1 MLLKNLFSESVLKQ
15 LHAGPLASHLSTFT
29 SLLSEQGY
37 TKFSIKVKIR
47 FVAKLSRWLDQQHLG
62 VNDLKLE
69 LFDHFIKYRG
79 TTDPIRRGDLAT
91 LKLLLQHVN
100 EKGVIQ
106 FSAIRIDKNP
116 FLQIEDGFAQYLSH
130 ERGLSPETL
139 ITYIPLVRCFLSNC
153 FKADTIRLEKLCPK
167 DITAFI
173 LSYTQSVKRSTAKL
187 MVTSLRAF
195 FRYLRFRG
203 QIATDLAAFVP
214 AISDWRLT
222 GLPKSLEPEQIECL
236 LKSCDQ
242 NTKVGQ
248 RDFTIL
254 LLLARLGLRAG
265 EIVKMTLDDINWDVG
280 ELIIRG
286 KGPRKDKLP
295 IPYDVGEALA
305 AYLQHGRPACPTR
318 CVFIRAR
325 APYQCFSSSVAIC
338 NIVQR
343 ALLRAK
349 INSSH
354 KGAHLLRHSLA
365 TNMLR
370 KGASLTEIG
379 EILRHQLPNTTELYT
394 KVDIVSLRSL
404 AQPWLGG
411 EI

>member
-15 LHAGPLASHLSTFT
+15 LHVGPLASHLSTFT

-91 LKLLLQHVN
+91 LKLLLQHVT

-106 FSAIRIDKNP
+106 FSALRIDKNP

-130 ERGLSPETL
+130 ERGLSSETL
-139 ITYIPLVRCFLSNC
+139 TTYIPLVRCFLSNC
-153 FKADTIRLEKLCPK
+153 FKADTVRLEKLCPK

-305 AYLQHGRPACPTR
+305 AYLQHGRPDCPTR

-379 EILRHQLPNTTELYT
+379 QILRHQLPNTTEIYT

>member
-1 MLLKNLFSESVLKQ
+1 MLEHLFSRSVLER
-15 LHAGPLASHLSTFT
+15 LTTGPLGSYLNSFT
-29 SLLSEQGY
+29 SLLSEKGY
-37 TKFSIKVKIR
+37 TNYSIKVKIR
-47 FVAKLSRWLDQQHLG
+47 LVAKFSQWLTQQNLG
-62 VNDLKLE
+62 IDDLKLE
-69 LFDHFIKYRG
+69 LFDDFIKYQKTG
-79 TTDPIRRGDLAT
+79 NPVRRGDLAT
-91 LKLLLQHVN
+91 LKLLLRHLSDA
-100 EKGVIQ
+100 GVILPPV
-106 FSAIRIDKNP
+106 IKIDDNP
-116 FLQIEDGFAQYLSH
+116 FCQIEDGFAQYLSH
-130 ERGLSPETL
+130 ERGLSAETL
-139 ITYIPLVRCFLSNC
+139 TTYIPLVRCFLSNR
-153 FKADTIRLEKLCPK
+153 FKAGTIKLEKLCPK

-173 LSYTQSVKRSTAKL
+173 LSYTQSVKRNTAKL

-195 FRYLRFRG
+195 FRYLRLRG

-222 GLPKSLEPEQIECL
+222 GLPKSLEPEQIDCL

-305 AYLQHGRPACPTR
+305 DYLQHGRPDCPTR

-338 NIVQR
+338 NVVQR

-349 INSSH
+349 INSSY

>member
-1 MLLKNLFSESVLKQ
+1 MLLKNLFSESVLKK
-15 LHAGPLASHLSTFT
+15 LHVGPLKSYLSTFI

-62 VNDLKLE
+62 VNDIKLE

-91 LKLLLQHVN
+91 LKLLLQHMYD
-100 EKGVIQ
+100 EEVIQ

-116 FLQIEDGFAQYLSH
+116 FLQIENGFAQYLSH

-139 ITYIPLVRCFLSNC
+139 ATYIPLVRCFLSHC
-153 FKADTIRLEKLCPK
+153 FKAGAIRLEKLCPK

-173 LSYTQSVKRSTAKL
+173 LSYTQSVKRNTAKL

-195 FRYLRFRG
+195 FRYLRLRG

-222 GLPKSLEPEQIECL
+222 GLPKSLEPKQIECL
-236 LKSCDQ
+236 LKSCNQ

-248 RDFTIL
+248 RNFTIL

-265 EIVKMTLDDINWDVG
+265 EIVKMTLDDINWDIG
-280 ELIIRG
+280 ELMIRG

-305 AYLQHGRPACPTR
+305 DYLQHGRPVCPSR

-325 APYQCFSSSVAIC
+325 APYRGFSSSVAIC

-349 INSSH
+349 INSCY

-365 TNMLR
+365 TNMLH

-394 KVDIVSLRSL
+394 KIDIVSLRSL

>member
-1 MLLKNLFSESVLKQ
+1 MLEDLFSESVLKRF
-15 LHAGPLASHLSTFT
+15 HAGPLEPYLNPFT

-37 TKFSIKVKIR
+37 AKYSIKGKIR
-47 FVAKLSRWLDQQHLG
+47 LVAKFSRWLDQQHLG

-69 LFDHFIKYRG
+69 LFDHFIKHRG
-79 TTDPIRRGDLAT
+79 TADPIRRGDLAT
-91 LKLLLQHVN
+91 LKLLLRHVSG
-100 EKGVIQ
+100 EGVIQ
-106 FSAIRIDKNP
+106 FSAIRIDENP
-116 FLQIEDGFAQYLSH
+116 FHQIEDGFAQYLLH
-130 ERGLSPETL
+130 ERGLSHETL
-139 ITYIPLVRCFLSNC
+139 ATYIPLVRCFLSDR
-153 FKADTIRLEKLCPK
+153 FKTGTIRLEKLCPK
-167 DITAFI
+167 DITTFI
-173 LSYTQSVKRSTAKL
+173 LRYTQSVKRSTAKL
-187 MVTSLRAF
+187 MVTSLRSF
-195 FRYLRFRG
+195 FRYLRLRG
-203 QIATDLAAFVP
+203 QIATDLAALVP
-214 AISDWRLT
+214 TVSNWRLT
-222 GLPKSLEPEQIECL
+222 GLPKSLEPQQIERL

-248 RDFTIL
+248 RDYTIL

-325 APYQCFSSSVAIC
+325 APYQGFSSSVAIC

-349 INSSH
+349 IKSCH
-354 KGAHLLRHSLA
+354 KGAHLFRHSLA

>member
-1 MLLKNLFSESVLKQ
+1 MLEHLFSKSVPEWLY
-15 LHAGPLASHLSTFT
+15 AGPLGSYVNSFT
-29 SLLSEQGY
+29 SLLLEKGY
-37 TKFSIKVKIR
+37 TNYSIKVKIR
-47 FVAKLSRWLDQQHLG
+47 LVAKFSRWLNQQNLG
-62 VNDLKLE
+62 FDDLKLE
-69 LFDHFIKYRG
+69 LFDHFIKYQK
-79 TTDPIRRGDLAT
+79 TANPVRRGDLAT
-91 LKLLLQHVN
+91 LKLLLRHLSDA
-100 EKGVIQ
+100 GIILPSVIK
-106 FSAIRIDKNP
+106 IDDNP
-116 FLQIEDGFAQYLSH
+116 FCQIEDGFAQYLSQ

-139 ITYIPLVRCFLSNC
+139 TTYIPLVRCFLSNF
-153 FKADTIRLEKLCPK
+153 FKAGTIGLEKLCPK

-222 GLPKSLEPEQIECL
+222 GLPKSLEQEQIECL

-248 RDFTIL
+248 RDYTIL
-254 LLLARLGLRAG
+254 SLLARLGLRAG

-305 AYLQHGRPACPTR
+305 AYLQHGRPACSTR

-325 APYQCFSSSVAIC
+325 APYRGFSSSVAIC
-338 NIVQR
+338 NVVQR

-349 INSSH
+349 INSCY

-379 EILRHQLPNTTELYT
+379 EILRHQLPSTTELYT
-394 KVDIVSLRSL
+394 KIDIVSLRSL

>member
-1 MLLKNLFSESVLKQ
+1 MLLNNLFSESVLNQ
-15 LHAGPLASHLSTFT
+15 LHAGPLAPHLSTFT

-47 FVAKLSRWLDQQHLG
+47 FVAKLSRWLDQQQLG

-91 LKLLLQHVN
+91 LKLLLRHLSG
-100 EKGVIQ
+100 EGIIQ
-106 FSAIRIDKNP
+106 ISTIRIDENP
-116 FLQIEDGFAQYLSH
+116 FHQIEDGFAQYLSH

-139 ITYIPLVRCFLSNC
+139 ASYIPLVRCFLSDR
-153 FKADTIRLEKLCPK
+153 FKTGKIRVKKLCPK
-167 DITAFI
+167 DITIFI
-173 LSYTQSVKRSTAKL
+173 LRYAQIVKRSTAKL
-187 MVTSLRAF
+187 MVTSLRSF
-195 FRYLRFRG
+195 LRYLRLRG
-203 QIATDLAAFVP
+203 QIDTDLAAMVP
-214 AISDWRLT
+214 TVSNWRLT
-222 GLPKSLEPEQIECL
+222 GLPKSLEPQQIERL

-248 RDFTIL
+248 RDYTIL

-265 EIVKMTLDDINWDVG
+265 EMVAMTLDDINWDVG

-286 KGPRKDKLP
+286 KGSRKDRLP
-295 IPYDVGEALA
+295 IPRDVGEALA
-305 AYLQHGRPACPTR
+305 AYLQYGRPACPTR

-325 APYQCFSSSVAIC
+325 APYQGFSSSVAIC

-349 INSSH
+349 INTYH

-365 TNMLR
+365 THMLR
-370 KGASLTEIG
+370 KGASLAEIG
-379 EILRHQLPNTTELYT
+379 EILRHQLPNTTEIYT
-394 KVDIVSLRSL
+394 KIDIVSLRLL

>member
-15 LHAGPLASHLSTFT
+15 LHVGPLASHLSTFT

-91 LKLLLQHVN
+91 LKLLLQHVT

-106 FSAIRIDKNP
+106 FSALRIDKNP

-130 ERGLSPETL
+130 ERGLSSETL
-139 ITYIPLVRCFLSNC
+139 TTYIPLVRCFLSNC

-167 DITAFI
+167 NITAFI

-187 MVTSLRAF
+187 MVTSLRSF

>member
-15 LHAGPLASHLSTFT
+15 LHAGPLAPYLSTFT

-79 TTDPIRRGDLAT
+79 TTNPIRRGDLAT
-91 LKLLLQHVN
+91 LKLMLRHLSA
-100 EKGVIQ
+100 EGIIQ
-106 FSAIRIDKNP
+106 FSAIRIDENP
-116 FLQIEDGFAQYLSH
+116 FHQIEDGFAQYLSH

-139 ITYIPLVRCFLSNC
+139 TTYIPLVRCFLSNC

-222 GLPKSLEPEQIECL
+222 GLPKSLEPEQIEGL

-248 RDFTIL
+248 RDYTIL
-254 LLLARLGLRAG
+254 SLLARLGLRAG

-295 IPYDVGEALA
+295 IPYDVGEALV

-325 APYQCFSSSVAIC
+325 APYQGFSSSVAIC

-349 INSSH
+349 INSCH

-379 EILRHQLPNTTELYT
+379 EILRHQLPSTTEIYT
-394 KVDIVSLRSL
+394 KIDIVSPRSL

>member
-1 MLLKNLFSESVLKQ
+1 MLEHLFSKSVPEWLY
-15 LHAGPLASHLSTFT
+15 AGPLGSYVNSFT
-29 SLLSEQGY
+29 SLLSEKGY
-37 TKFSIKVKIR
+37 TNYSIKVKIR
-47 FVAKLSRWLDQQHLG
+47 LVAKFSRWLNQQNLG
-62 VNDLKLE
+62 FDDLKLE
-69 LFDHFIKYRG
+69 LFDHFIKYQK
-79 TTDPIRRGDLAT
+79 TANPVRRGDLAT
-91 LKLLLQHVN
+91 LKLLLRHLSDA
-100 EKGVIQ
+100 GVILP
-106 FSAIRIDKNP
+106 SVLKIDNP
-116 FLQIEDGFAQYLSH
+116 FGQIEDGFAQYLSQ

-139 ITYIPLVRCFLSNC
+139 TTYIPLVRCFLSNC
-153 FKADTIRLEKLCPK
+153 FKAGTIGLEKLCPK

-222 GLPKSLEPEQIECL
+222 GLPKSLEPEQIEGL

-248 RDFTIL
+248 RDYTIL
-254 LLLARLGLRAG
+254 SLLARLGLRAG

-295 IPYDVGEALA
+295 IPYDVGEALV

-325 APYQCFSSSVAIC
+325 APYQGFSSSVAIC

-349 INSSH
+349 INSCH

-379 EILRHQLPNTTELYT
+379 EILRHQLPSTTEIYT
-394 KVDIVSLRSL
+394 KIDIVSLRSL